1 MLMLIRVLALLEV
14 VDVNKIKVFEW
25 VAVDPTHIIKITPKN
40 KIMILAR
47 SQQGS
52 RMTNVI
58 DVD

>member
-14 VDVNKIKVFEW
+14 VDVNKIKVFKG
-25 VAVDPTHIIKITPKN
+25 VAVDPTHIIKITPEN